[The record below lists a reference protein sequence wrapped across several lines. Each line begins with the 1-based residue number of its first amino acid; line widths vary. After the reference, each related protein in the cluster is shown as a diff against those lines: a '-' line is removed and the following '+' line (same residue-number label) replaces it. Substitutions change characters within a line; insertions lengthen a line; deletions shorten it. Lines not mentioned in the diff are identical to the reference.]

1 MASLWDYFGKS
12 PEDKGKAS
20 GLDAYFLNEEPPA
33 TDPSGQV
40 EPCAVKFNE
49 DLIYWAMRNL
59 PVREAVKHF
68 LICGAIGTGKTTTID
83 LFLQSIKERFRPG
96 RAKPEQLVIFDAK
109 SEIVPKLNALGYSV
123 ELDEPKDNNVWLLNP
138 FDKRSCTW
146 NISEAVETPLMA
158 RHFAAL
164 IVPEEPGSTTPFFW
178 SAARQLVYAVVI
190 GLFKSPVFTT
200 KKTWDLRDLLSAL
213 ANRDRI
219 AAITSLDPRAKEL
232 AASILNDKQHS
243 DAVVASL
250 ATKLARFEEVAALWK
265 ATPKPRLFSIP
276 DFLKKP
282 GVLIIGNDPV
292 LRESLWPINA
302 MLLKSLAQEIL
313 RGTETQEPRHWF
325 VLDEFPA
332 MERVEAIQDLVN
344 RGRSKGASVL
354 IGMQGIDRLNELY
367 GPYGANDLLEQL
379 THKTFFR
386 AGGPATAQWIE
397 SFFGR
402 YRRTEESYS
411 KSTSKEGTSYTT
423 NWGTHENSVFLG
435 SFFMDLPFTGP
446 GKPFVAVHDIP
457 SLEKTLIT
465 RRQFDEV
472 NSWRVKP
479 ADVKAVMGRTSILE
493 QTLVG
498 WDTAEAAEYC
508 ATPSPAANPEAGDPP
523 PEPKADSQKKAD
535 RDDPLPPRKERWPD

>member
-12 PEDKGKAS
+12 PEEEGKAS
-20 GLDAYFLNEEPPA
+20 GLESYFLGEEPVA
-33 TDPSGQV
+33 TDPSGQS
-40 EPCAVKFNE
+40 EPCAVQFNE
-49 DLIYWAMRNL
+49 NLIYWAMRNL
-59 PVREAVKHF
+59 PIKEAVRHF
-68 LICGAIGTGKTTTID
+68 LVCGAIGTGKTTTID

-96 RAKPEQLVIFDAK
+96 REKPEQLIIFDAK

-123 ELDEPKDNNVWLLNP
+123 ELDAPEENNVWLLNP

-146 NISEAVETPLMA
+146 NISQAVETPLMA

-164 IVPEEPGSTTPFFW
+164 IVPEERGSNTPFFW
-178 SAARQLVYAVVI
+178 SAARQLVYAVLI
-190 GLFKSPVFTT
+190 GLFKTPVFARNQ
-200 KKTWDLRDLLSAL
+200 TWDLRDLLSAL
-213 ANRDRI
+213 ANRERI
-219 AAITSLDPRAKEL
+219 QAISALDPRAKEL
-232 AASILNDKQHS
+232 AGSILNDKQHS

-250 ATKLARFEEVAALWK
+250 ATKLARFEEVAALWNSV
-265 ATPKPRLFSIP
+265 PRPRLFSIP
-276 DFLKKP
+276 EFLKKP

-302 MLLKSLAQEIL
+302 MLLKSLAHEIL

-354 IGMQGIDRLNELY
+354 VGMQGIDRLNELY
-367 GPYGANDLLEQL
+367 GPQGANDLLEQL
-379 THKTFFR
+379 SHKTFFR
-386 AGGPATAQWIE
+386 AGGPDTAEWIE
-397 SFFGR
+397 RFFGR

-411 KSTSKEGTSYTT
+411 RSWAKDGTSRSTS
-423 NWGTHENSVFLG
+423 WGTTERSMFQA

-457 SLEKTLIT
+457 SIGKTVIT

-472 NSWRVKP
+472 NSWRVEPNKKV
-479 ADVKAVMGRTSILE
+479 DAVIGRTSILE

-498 WDTAEAAEYC
+498 WDEVIAAEHC
-508 ATPSPAANPEAGDPP
+508 ALPSPAANPGAGDPP
-523 PEPKADSQKKAD
+523 VDFGSAMPKRAGRWTEP
-535 RDDPLPPRKERWPD
+535 PTH

>member
-12 PEDKGKAS
+12 PEDKGKPS
-20 GLDAYFLNEEPPA
+20 GLEAYFLDEEPPA

-49 DLIYWAMRNL
+49 NLMYWAMRNL
-59 PVREAVKHF
+59 PVKEAVKHF
-68 LICGAIGTGKTTTID
+68 LVCGAIGTGKTTSID

-96 RAKPEQLVIFDAK
+96 REKPEQLIIFDAK

-123 ELDEPKDNNVWLLNP
+123 ELDAPKDNNVWLLNP

-190 GLFKSPVFTT
+190 GLFKSPVFKT
-200 KKTWDLRDLLSAL
+200 KETWDLRDFLSAL
-213 ANRDRI
+213 ANRERI

-265 ATPKPRLFSIP
+265 ATPEPRLFSIP
-276 DFLKKP
+276 DFLTKP

-367 GPYGANDLLEQL
+367 GQYGANDLLEQL

-411 KSTSKEGTSYTT
+411 KSSSKDGTSFTT
-423 NWGTHENSVFLG
+423 SWGTQEHSMFLG

-446 GKPFVAVHDIP
+446 GKQFVAVHDIP
-457 SLEKTLIT
+457 SLGKTMIT

-479 ADVKAVMGRTSILE
+479 TDVKAVIGRTSILE

-498 WDTAEAAEYC
+498 WDTAEAAEFC
-508 ATPSPAANPEAGDPP
+508 ATPSPAANPAAGDPP
-523 PEPKADSQKKAD
+523 PEPKAVTTKKAD
-535 RDDPLPPRKERWPD
+535 RDDPLPPRNERWPD

>member
-1 MASLWDYFGKS
+1 L
-12 PEDKGKAS
+12 E
-20 GLDAYFLNEEPPA
+20 AYFLNDEPPA

-40 EPCAVKFNE
+40 EPCAVRFNE
-49 DLIYWAMRNL
+49 DMIYWAMRNL

-68 LICGAIGTGKTTTID
+68 LICGAIGTGKTTSID

-96 RAKPEQLVIFDAK
+96 REKPEQLIIFDAK

-123 ELDEPKDNNVWLLNP
+123 ELDAPQDNNVWLLNP

-325 VLDEFPA
+325 MLDEFPA

-367 GPYGANDLLEQL
+367 GQYGANDLLEQL

-411 KSTSKEGTSYTT
+411 KSTSKDGTSYSTSWDT
-423 NWGTHENSVFLG
+423 RENSMFLG

-446 GKPFVAVHDIP
+446 GKQFVAVHDIP
-457 SLEKTLIT
+457 SLGKTLIT

-479 ADVKAVMGRTSILE
+479 TDVKAVIGRTTILE

-498 WDTAEAAEYC
+498 WDTSEAAEFC
-508 ATPSPAANPEAGDPP
+508 GTRSPAADPAAGDPP
-523 PEPKADSQKKAD
+523 PEPKVVTTKKAD
-535 RDDPLPPRKERWPD
+535 RDDPLPPRNERWPD